1 MSGSNSEFLALE
13 RAIAPFAEGFSVR
26 SGDDGELAGAYL
38 SRVKGDV
45 ELGIFAGMM
54 LEEEALDYVPRP
66 YAPAGL
72 VMCYVKPLGSK
83 TRAALVDDEDSIV
96 REAHALLQPIASP
109 EPFELFEDQVG
120 VLVRRRRL
128 PEDVESLMDRRLLE
142 FCRGSLALMG
152 QVNLLDTLR
161 EFEL

>member
-1 MSGSNSEFLALE
+1 MSGSTSEFLALE
-13 RAIAPFAEGFSVR
+13 RAIAPFAEGFEVT

-38 SRVKGDV
+38 TRKSGEV
-45 ELGIFAGMM
+45 EIGIFAGML
-54 LEEEALDYVPRP
+54 LEEDALDYVPRP
-66 YAPAGL
+66 HAPAGL
-72 VMCYVKPLGSK
+72 VMCFVKPLGSAA
-83 TRAALVDDEDSIV
+83 RAALVDAEFGIV
-96 REAHALLQPIASP
+96 REAHGKLQPIASP
-109 EPFELFEDQVG
+109 EPFELFPAQEG